1 MNNENPVNATTDGS
15 SSFKYKKYKSSL
27 IGKSTA
33 VGGNRV
39 FKIFAKIFE

>member
-1 MNNENPVNATTDGS
+1 MNNKNPVNATTDGS
-15 SSFKYKKYKSSL
+15 SSFKYKSSL
-27 IGKSTA
+27 IGKSIA